1 LRHKGKGILIL
12 LLLSLITIIVGYY
25 LLLSLS
31 PDATLEEAVR
41 RAWAGTILTLIGGIL
56 VIIYIFRRSK

>member
-56 VIIYIFRRSK
+56 VIIYLLRRAK

>member
-1 LRHKGKGILIL
+1 
-12 LLLSLITIIVGYY
+12 VGYY

-41 RAWAGTILTLIGGIL
+41 RARAGTILTLIGSIL
-56 VIIYIFRRSK
+56 VIIYLLRRAK